1 MTLLF
6 GVFFETL
13 SLITASFATEI
24 WHLFLAQGVCFGLG
38 LGFLYVASVGVIP
51 QWFSTKRSFANA
63 CGAAGSGLG
72 GLVYNLACQ
81 AVINEADWRWAYR
94 MIGICA
100 FAVNFVCLILIKDR
114 NKAVGAKFKLFEPRF
129 FSRKEYNLVQLW
141 GFLSMLGYLVLV
153 YSLPNYATSIGLT
166 PSQGSIVGAIL
177 NLGQALG
184 RPVVGLTSDRVGR
197 INIAT
202 ALSAICG
209 VLCLVWW
216 IFAKD
221 FGTLVSFA
229 LIVGTVAGTYWATI
243 APVMA
248 EVIGLSDLPSALSMT
263 WLCLI
268 LPVTFSE
275 AIALEIESRTAYIY
289 AILYT
294 GLVYIAGAVCLWFVR
309 AWKIGQLE
317 QVAAM
322 KGINKD
328 ETRDVLD
335 GGQVQAVESQRHVK
349 SSVFRRLVVWKAV

>member
-1 MTLLF
+1 MLI

-13 SLITASFATEI
+13 SLIAASFATEI
-24 WHLFLAQGVCFGLG
+24 WHLFLTQGVCFGLG
-38 LGFLYVASVGVIP
+38 LGFLYIATVGIVP

-72 GLVYNLACQ
+72 GLTYNLACQ

-94 MIGICA
+94 MIGIVS
-100 FAVNFVCLILIKDR
+100 FVVNMVCVILVKDR
-114 NKAVGAKFKLFEPRF
+114 NKAVGAQFKLFQAKLFR
-129 FSRKEYNLVQLW
+129 RKEFNLVQAW

-184 RPVVGLTSDRVGR
+184 RPVVGITSDRVGR

-202 ALSAICG
+202 GLSAICG
-209 VLCLVWW
+209 LLCLVWW

-229 LIVGTVAGTYWATI
+229 LVVGTVAGTYWATI
-243 APVMA
+243 APVEA
-248 EVIGLSDLPSALSMT
+248 EVIGLQDLPTALSMT
-263 WLCLI
+263 WVVLI

-275 AIALEIESRTAYIY
+275 AIALEIESNTAYTY

-317 QVAAM
+317 QLAAS
-322 KGINKD
+322 KENEQNGTND
-328 ETRDVLD
+328 GLNGVSRRDVDL
-335 GGQVQAVESQRHVK
+335 QQHAK
-349 SSVFRRLVVWKAV
+349 SNVLKRLVVWKAV